1 LLLGL
6 GLLAAGLV
14 SERFRRKPHFGY
26 TYMLLG
32 SNVALLAAMVRLFD
46 SSGSGT
52 EWPTLL
58 RALLVALLA
67 LGICTVLVW
76 YARRTQSYVF
86 LLLAISYGYVAST
99 SALVILGLFISIK
112 EGFFPLAIL
121 YFPLSLIGLVWL
133 LINIKKILRIA

>member
-1 LLLGL
+1 
-6 GLLAAGLV
+6 
-14 SERFRRKPHFGY
+14 
-26 TYMLLG
+26 
-32 SNVALLAAMVRLFD
+32 
-46 SSGSGT
+46 
-52 EWPTLL
+52 
-58 RALLVALLA
+58 
-67 LGICTVLVW
+67 VW